1 LTLALIFPG
10 QGAQYVG
17 MGLDWN
23 EQNERANAIFAAA
36 DFALRPVLVDGFKEV
51 VFNGP
56 EETLKKTDYTQ
67 PAIFAL
73 SCAIYEAMKDRFAGK
88 VAYTAGHSL
97 GEYSALYAAG
107 AFNFETGIKLVS
119 RRGSLMQQAST
130 ENKGGMAAVLGL
142 EDAKIRELCEKASA
156 AGYMAPANF
165 NSPGQVVVSGDAAA
179 IDAGEA
185 VAKGLG
191 AKRYIKLAVAGAF
204 HSKHM
209 QSAADALKNVI
220 DTYDIKDT
228 VVPVVANFT
237 ASEVRSTADIKNALI
252 AQITGSVRWVESVL
266 YMKSK
271 GVDTYVE
278 LGPGS
283 VLTGLIKK
291 IDRGAKVYNIDKI
304 TDIEKLE
311 IQFSAT

>member
-1 LTLALIFPG
+1 MSLALVFPG
-10 QGAQYVG
+10 QGAQYAG
-17 MGLDWN
+17 MGLDFN

-36 DFALRPVLVDGFKEV
+36 DFALKPVLVDGLKEV
-51 VFNGP
+51 MFNGP

-67 PAIFAL
+67 PAVFAM
-73 SCAIYEAMKDRFAGK
+73 SCAIYEALKDRFAGR

-119 RRGSLMQQAST
+119 RRGSLMQQASSK
-130 ENKGGMAAVLGL
+130 NKGGMAAVLGL
-142 EDAKIRELCEKASA
+142 EDAKINELCDKASST
-156 AGYMAPANF
+156 GYMAPANF

-185 VAKGLG
+185 IAKGLG

-209 QSAADALKNVI
+209 QSAADAFSAVI
-220 DTYDIKDT
+220 DTYNIMDT
-228 VVPVVANFT
+228 QVPVVANFT
-237 ASEVRSTADIKNALI
+237 ASEVKSPVDIKNALTN
-252 AQITGSVRWVESVL
+252 QITGPVRWIESVL
-266 YMKSK
+266 YMKGK
-271 GVDTYVE
+271 GVDTYIE

-283 VLTGLIKK
+283 VLSGLIKK
-291 IDRGAKVYNIDKI
+291 IDKNAKVYNIDKVS
-304 TDIEKLE
+304 DIGKME
-311 IQFSAT
+311 I